1 MHALYLIE
9 TGNIMDSTFSRGMV
23 TILGINYFYVLSVY
37 NASTIGIFV
46 IGSLK
51 LSVIRWVISNYRA
64 YNSLP
69 CKQSLC

>member
-1 MHALYLIE
+1 MTIDFNNRIKISFMCTKLMHALYLIE

-51 LSVIRWVISNYRA
+51 LSVIR
-64 YNSLP
+64 
-69 CKQSLC
+69 